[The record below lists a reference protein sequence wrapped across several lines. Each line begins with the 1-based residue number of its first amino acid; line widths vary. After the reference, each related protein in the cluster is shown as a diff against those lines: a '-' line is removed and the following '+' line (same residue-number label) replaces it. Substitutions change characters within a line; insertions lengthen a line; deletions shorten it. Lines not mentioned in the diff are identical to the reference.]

1 MQLFLRSTLCAALA
15 LLGACNR
22 TPDAAAPA
30 PARAET
36 AHESKKE
43 ERAGAEHEEK
53 EGLIELSEKQIAA
66 VGIEVMAVRRSFAG
80 AVDAPAVIA
89 ADPQKA
95 SVIAPAV
102 GGRVIELR
110 RNLGEAVARGDLLA
124 VIESPDAAQLKAE
137 VATSKGQ
144 LELAKSVFQREERLY
159 REKVSSQQEYAAAS
173 AAAQEAKIRADLAVQ
188 RLAAAGGSTAG
199 PMNHLQLRSP
209 INGFVTAR
217 QAAVGDMVAAN
228 ADLFHV
234 ADLAQ
239 VSVELALSPEDAA
252 QVAVGSVVDVSA
264 TNRTGAGRIAFVS
277 RVIDPATRQV
287 RAIARLPNAKGNWRI
302 GETVRASI
310 PLAGGADGKLAVP
323 RSAIQTVEDKP
334 SVFVR
339 VKEGFAVKHI
349 VLGPASAGYVSV
361 VSGLEGDERIAVSNS
376 YVLKAELGKG
386 EAGDHDD

>member
-1 MQLFLRSTLCAALA
+1 MQLLLRSGVCAALV

-22 TPDAAAPA
+22 APEAPTPAAAPRE
-30 PARAET
+30 PAHETKKDGRAE
-36 AHESKKE
+36 
-43 ERAGAEHEEK
+43 AEHEEK
-53 EGLIELSEKQIAA
+53 EGPIELSEKQIAVA
-66 VGIEVMAVRRSFAG
+66 GIEIIPVRRSFAG
-80 AVDAPAVIA
+80 AIDAPAVIA
-89 ADPQKA
+89 ADPRKA

-110 RNLGEAVARGDLLA
+110 RNLGEPVARGDVLA

-144 LELAKSVFQREERLY
+144 FELAQSVFLREERLY
-159 REKVSSQQEYAAAS
+159 REKVSSQQEYAAAR
-173 AAAQEAKIRADLAVQ
+173 AAAQDAKIRADLAEQ

-199 PMNHLQLRSP
+199 AMNRLQLRSP
-209 INGFVTAR
+209 ISGFVTAR

-234 ADLAQ
+234 ADLAE
-239 VSVELALSPEDAA
+239 VSVELALPPDDAA
-252 QVAVGSVVDVSA
+252 RVAVGSVVDVSA
-264 TNRTGAGRIAFVS
+264 GNRTGAGRIAFLS

-287 RAIARLPNAKGNWRI
+287 RAIATLPNIKGSWRI

-310 PLAGGADGKLAVP
+310 PLAGGKDGTLAVP

-339 VKEGFAVKHI
+339 VKEGFAVKHV
-349 VLGPASAGYVSV
+349 VLGPASAGYVAV
-361 VSGLEGDERIAVSNS
+361 VSGLEGDERIAASNS